1 MTEATVLLEAPTI
14 IDALRPFEVDDNQ
27 KGTYLVLRV
36 SGADSRTALKLVNR
50 KYRSWQHWRST
61 DEDFLRLDD
70 EVPKLQVRFGGEAR
84 VLRTAMLDISII
96 EAGIIVFNKIIV
108 GGGKGVSSDMWAY
121 ATKLAGLR
129 VPMMLAK
136 EESGSPWEKL
146 ANSIKNTMTQ
156 RELTIKEVTENGL
169 ERSITA
175 KEISAPSREQQNL
188 ADSIV
193 GDILSEIRN

>member
-1 MTEATVLLEAPTI
+1 MTENALLIAAPTVL
-14 IDALRPFEVDDNQ
+14 DALKPFEADDNH
-27 KGTYLVLRV
+27 KGTFLLLRV
-36 SGADSRTALKLVNR
+36 SGADNRTALKLVNR
-50 KYRSWQHWRST
+50 KYRSWQAWRST

-70 EVPKLQVRFGGEAR
+70 AIPAMQVRFGGEAR
-84 VLRTAMLDISII
+84 VIRTAMLDISII

-129 VPMMLAK
+129 VPMMMAK
-136 EESGSPWEKL
+136 EESGNPWEKL
-146 ANSIKNTMTQ
+146 ANSIQNTMVQ
-156 RELTIKEVTENGL
+156 RELVIKEVNENGL

-175 KEISAPSREQQNL
+175 KEITSPNPEQQRL
-188 ADSIV
+188 AESIV